1 MYNKYNKYT
10 GEDNVLV
17 YEATKKEFLEDVFRD
32 ELTTNI
38 INNFNKKIGK
48 VNEAE
53 VRSWD
58 NSMQYMY
65 RVLIDPEIPDNS
77 GVAIEYR
84 IPYSSKRV
92 DFLITGRTEDAE
104 SVVVVELKQW
114 DKVEKVE
121 GKEAIVKTPMR
132 YGIIETT
139 HPSYQAWSYASLIE
153 DYNENVQQD
162 DIHIYPSAYLHNYII
177 RDREEHDPLMDPIYE
192 YYIDKAPV
200 FIKGDAAKLRDFI
213 KRYIKFG
220 DNKETLYKIE
230 KGKIRPSKSLQDSLN
245 SMLKGNREF
254 TMIDEQKVVYEEALR
269 LANEAIRTGTKQ
281 VFVIEGGPGTGKS
294 VLAINL
300 LVELTNRGMVAQYVT
315 RNAAPRNI
323 YSAKLKGD
331 FRKTQIDNLF
341 KGSGTYID
349 VPKDELDVLIVDEA
363 HRLTE
368 KTGFFKRGENQI
380 KEIINAAKTA
390 IFFIDEHQRVRLDD
404 FGSIEEIEKQAEELE
419 GELTRMELVSQ
430 FRCNGSDG
438 YLAWIDDV
446 LEIRETA
453 NVNYIGKDYDFRVYD
468 DPNEL
473 LNDIKEYNK
482 INNKSRVVA
491 GYCWDWKKETR
502 SDSSVPDIVI
512 PEYNFGISWNLDNT
526 ETWAID
532 EDSVNE
538 AGVIHTCQGLEF
550 DYVGVIIGDDLVY
563 RDGQVKTDYTKRA
576 KTDRSIFGIN
586 KMMEEE
592 PEKATKLVDDIIR
605 NTYRTLMTRGQKGC
619 FVFCTDKPLARYLK
633 ERIARVHEYEG
644 DEFFK
649 EDIVAEEEGH
659 YK

>member
-1 MYNKYNKYT
+1 M
-10 GEDNVLV
+10 LV
-17 YEATKKEFLEDVFRD
+17 YEATKQEFLEDVFHD

-48 VNEAE
+48 VNESE

-65 RVLIDPEIPDNS
+65 RVLSDPEIPNDS

-92 DFLITGRTEDAE
+92 DFLITGRNDNAE

-114 DKVEKVE
+114 EKVEKVE

-132 YGIIETT
+132 HGIVETT

-153 DYNENVQQD
+153 DYNENVQQES
-162 DIHIYPSAYLHNYII
+162 INIYPSAYLHNYII
-177 RDREEHDPLMDPIYE
+177 SDNKVQDPLLDPIYD
-192 YYIDKAPV
+192 YYIEQAPV
-200 FIKGDAAKLRDFI
+200 FIKGDAAKLRNFI
-213 KRYIKFG
+213 KKYIKFG

-230 KGKIRPSKSLQDSLN
+230 KGKIRPSKSLQDSLS

-254 TMIDEQKVVYEEALR
+254 MMIDEQKVVYEEALR
-269 LANEAIRTGTKQ
+269 LVNKANRTGTKQ
-281 VFVIEGGPGTGKS
+281 ILVVEGGPGTGKS

-300 LVELTNRGMVAQYVT
+300 LVELTKRSMVAQYVT
-315 RNAAPRNI
+315 RNATPRNI

-331 FRKTQIDNLF
+331 FRKTHIDNLF
-341 KGSGTYID
+341 KGSGSYID
-349 VPKDELDVLIVDEA
+349 APKDEFDVLIVDEA

-368 KTGFFKRGENQI
+368 KTGYFKKGENQI
-380 KEIINAAKTA
+380 KEIIYAAKTA

-404 FGSIEEIEKQAEELE
+404 FGSIEEIEKQSKELC
-419 GELTRMELVSQ
+419 GQLTRLELVSQ

-446 LEIRETA
+446 LQIRETA

-468 DPNEL
+468 DPNL
-473 LNDIKEYNK
+473 LLKEIKKYNK
-482 INNKSRVVA
+482 VNNKSRVVA
-491 GYCWDWKKETR
+491 GYCWDWNKETR
-502 SDSSVPDIVI
+502 ADSSVPDIVI
-512 PEYNFGISWNLDNT
+512 PEHNFGMSWNLDNT

-563 RDGQVKTDYTKRA
+563 RDGKVQTDYTKRA
-576 KTDRSIFGIN
+576 STDRSIFGIK
-586 KMMEEE
+586 KMMKEQ
-592 PEKATKLVDDIIR
+592 PEKASKLVDEIIR
-605 NTYRTLMTRGQKGC
+605 NTYRTLLTRGQKGC
-619 FVFCTDKPLARYLK
+619 FVFCTDKRLADYLK
-633 ERIARVHEYEG
+633 NRIEKVHEYKS

-649 EDIVAEEEGH
+649 GDLVAEEKEK
-659 YK
+659 YNEE